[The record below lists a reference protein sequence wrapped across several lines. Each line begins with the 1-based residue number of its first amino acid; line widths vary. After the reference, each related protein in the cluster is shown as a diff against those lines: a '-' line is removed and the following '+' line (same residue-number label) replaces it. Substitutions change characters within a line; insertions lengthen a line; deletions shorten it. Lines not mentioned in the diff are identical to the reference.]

1 MDVIRKYYNKFKM
14 LNPKNTEL
22 KLAVIVIILAVMFFN
37 GFSKFSFSWDIV
49 ISLCVFIVSMT
60 LHEVAHGYVAYK
72 FGDDTAKRE
81 GRLTL
86 NPLKH
91 LDLMGML
98 LPILL
103 ILSGFPFVIGWAKP
117 VPVNFYRLK
126 PNRLGLF
133 CVAIAGIVV
142 NFIIASI

>member
-126 PNRLGLF
+126 PNRLGPQF
-133 CVAIAGIVV
+133 H
-142 NFIIASI
+142 

>member
-60 LHEVAHGYVAYK
+60 LHEVAHGDVAYK
-72 FGDDTAKRE
+72 F
-81 GRLTL
+81 
-86 NPLKH
+86 
-91 LDLMGML
+91 
-98 LPILL
+98 
-103 ILSGFPFVIGWAKP
+103 
-117 VPVNFYRLK
+117 
-126 PNRLGLF
+126 
-133 CVAIAGIVV
+133 
-142 NFIIASI
+142 